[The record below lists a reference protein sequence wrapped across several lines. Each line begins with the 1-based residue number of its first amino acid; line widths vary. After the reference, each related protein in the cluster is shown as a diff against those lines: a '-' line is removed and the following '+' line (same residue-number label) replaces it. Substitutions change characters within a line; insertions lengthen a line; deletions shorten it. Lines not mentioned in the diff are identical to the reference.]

1 MVNSPQYIFEL
12 ARVTGLAHVATP
24 GIRHKL
30 RIASSGKKLRVQ
42 DRHMISVGWLPV
54 PTCANLPTHATG
66 VEFASVEQLTDRDS
80 YPLPSR
86 LEMSAAYSAKRMAP
100 RLQLHRVFAYW
111 GAFETRNDSFFW
123 HSSPKPYVIR
133 EDWLHIIF
141 WFLVSGRIGDIR
153 VEPDCRGGASGL
165 CS

>member
-1 MVNSPQYIFEL
+1 MVDSPQYIC
-12 ARVTGLAHVATP
+12 GLAKVTEHTRIATP
-24 GIRHKL
+24 GTRHKL
-30 RIASSGKKLRVQ
+30 RSTSTGKKLRVQ
-42 DRHMISVGWLPV
+42 DKHMISVGWLPV

-86 LEMSAAYSAKRMAP
+86 LEISAAYSAKRMAP

-111 GAFETRNDSFFW
+111 GAFETGDDSLFW

-133 EDWLHIIF
+133 EDWLHIII
-141 WFLVSGRIGDIR
+141 WFLVSGRIGDINP
-153 VEPDCRGGASGL
+153 EPDCRGGAPGL